1 MIGFGH
7 GARVG
12 KSSCRALEAPRHEI
26 NMFIK
31 IIDKDMIGFGQG
43 TQIWKEVPRHAINTV
58 IKKTDKNMIG
68 LGQGTQIGKEAP
80 RHERNTVIK
89 IID

>member
-1 MIGFGH
+1 VIGFGH
-7 GARVG
+7 GARVV
-12 KSSCRALEAPRHEI
+12 KSSSRALEAPRHEI
-26 NMFIK
+26 NMFIETV
-31 IIDKDMIGFGQG
+31 DKDMIGFGQG

-58 IKKTDKNMIG
+58 IKRIDKKMIC

>member
-1 MIGFGH
+1 VIDFGH

-12 KSSCRALEAPRHEI
+12 KSSSRALEAPRHEI
-26 NMFIK
+26 NMLIK
-31 IIDKDMIGFGQG
+31 IVDKDIIDFGQG
-43 TQIWKEVPRHAINTV
+43 TQIWKKVSRHAIDTD
-58 IKKTDKNMIG
+58 IKKINKNMRG

>member
-12 KSSCRALEAPRHEI
+12 KSSSRALEAPWHEI
-26 NMFIK
+26 NMFMRIV
-31 IIDKDMIGFGQG
+31 DKDMIDFGQG
-43 TQIWKEVPRHAINTV
+43 TRIWKEVPRHAINTV
-58 IKKTDKNMIG
+58 IERINRTMVG

>member
-1 MIGFGH
+1 MRI
-7 GARVG
+7 V
-12 KSSCRALEAPRHEI
+12 
-26 NMFIK
+26 
-31 IIDKDMIGFGQG
+31 DKDMIGFGQG
-43 TQIWKEVPRHAINTV
+43 TQIWKEVSRHAIDTV
-58 IKKTDKNMIG
+58 IKKINKNMIG

>member
-1 MIGFGH
+1 MIGVGH

-12 KSSCRALEAPRHEI
+12 KSSSRALEAPRHEI

-31 IIDKDMIGFGQG
+31 IVDKDMMGFGQG
-43 TQIWKEVPRHAINTV
+43 AHIWKEFPRHAINTV
-58 IKKTDKNMIG
+58 IKRIDKKMIG